1 MSTYLPPRGPY
12 PNFRP
17 KNYFNNDL
25 ELTKILSRKPSSVT
39 QITQMSEVVKERH
52 LTNKTYFNYNNTP

>member
-12 PNFRP
+12 PIFRP
-17 KNYFNNDL
+17 KNHFNNDL

-52 LTNKTYFNYNNTP
+52 LTNKTYFNYTP